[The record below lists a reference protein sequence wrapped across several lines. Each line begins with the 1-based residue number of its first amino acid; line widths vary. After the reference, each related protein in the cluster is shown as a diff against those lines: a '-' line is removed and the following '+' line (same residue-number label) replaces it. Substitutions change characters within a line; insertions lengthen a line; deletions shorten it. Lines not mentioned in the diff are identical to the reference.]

1 MENAQTERIK
11 AGSGWVEVDLGAI
24 QHNYREIRR
33 RIKPEVKILGVVKAD
48 AYGHGAIAISRALE
62 ELGVE
67 MLGVTTP
74 EEGRRLRQAG
84 ITTPILVFS
93 PFLPEEAA
101 SFVDFDLTAT
111 IASFEA
117 IHWLGEAAEKRNR
130 IIKVHLKVETGMGRF
145 GFWPEEVVAAA
156 QEIRQTSGLFLEG
169 IYSHLATAMW
179 KNKKY
184 CYRQFGIFRETCEEL
199 ERAGIGGLLKHMAN
213 SAAVLELPEMQLDMV
228 RVGTLLYGQA
238 PVPYMEKNLKL
249 KDSWNLKAKVI
260 YIRKLPTGQTAG
272 YGRTFKAS
280 KPVLVAILPLG
291 FVDGIQV
298 EPLLKPANL
307 LDVVKGI
314 AKLVLRYFGYQKL
327 SPLVQFPGGT
337 GRVIGKVGM
346 QLTMVDVSAVQ
357 GIAVGTVACLPARRT
372 AIRADIP
379 KVYRA
384 PDGVWQNGNR
394 GEGRKNGEE
403 GEEGTVEIEGEEG
416 RGRMV

>member
-1 MENAQTERIK
+1 MENVQTEKIK
-11 AGSGWVEVDLGAI
+11 VGSRWVEVDLAAI
-24 QHNYREIRR
+24 QHNYREIRQK
-33 RIKPEVKILGVVKAD
+33 IKPEVKILGVVKAD
-48 AYGHGAIAISRALE
+48 AYGHGAIAISRVLE
-62 ELGVE
+62 EQGVE

-74 EEGRRLRQAG
+74 EEGRALRQAG
-84 ITTPILVFS
+84 ITAPILVFGA
-93 PFLPEEAA
+93 FLPEEAT

-111 IASFEA
+111 VASYEA
-117 IHWLGEAAEKRNR
+117 IQWLREAAEKSNR

-145 GFWPEEVVAAA
+145 GFWPQEVVAAA
-156 QEIRQTSGLFLEG
+156 QKIKQTPGLFLEG
-169 IYSHLATAMW
+169 VYSHLATAMW
-179 KNKKY
+179 RNKKY
-184 CYRQFGIFRETCEEL
+184 CYRQFGIFQETCEEL
-199 ERAGIGGLLKHMAN
+199 ERAGINGLLKHMAN

-238 PVPYMEKNLKL
+238 PAPYMEKNLKL
-249 KDSWNLKAKVI
+249 KDSWDLKAKVI

-280 KPVLVAILPLG
+280 KPVLIAILPVG

-307 LDVVKGI
+307 LDVVKGM
-314 AKLVLRYFGYQKL
+314 AKLVLRYFGCQKL

-337 GRVIGKVGM
+337 GRIIGKVGM

-357 GIAVGTVACLPARRT
+357 GIKVGMVACIPARRT

-384 PDGVWQNGNR
+384 ADGAWQNGNR
-394 GEGRKNGEE
+394 GEEEKTEKRKEE
-403 GEEGTVEIEGEEG
+403 
-416 RGRMV
+416 RGKRKDGVVLG